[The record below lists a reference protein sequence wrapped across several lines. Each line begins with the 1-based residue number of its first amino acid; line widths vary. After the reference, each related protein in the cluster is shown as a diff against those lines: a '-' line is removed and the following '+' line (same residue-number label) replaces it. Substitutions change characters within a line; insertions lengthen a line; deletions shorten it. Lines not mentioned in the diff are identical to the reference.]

1 MGELSGT
8 TALVTGAGAGIG
20 AGIARGMAKAGAK
33 VAVADI
39 DGAAAAKVAAEC
51 GSGAFAIQADCGDV
65 GEIDRMIGEA
75 MQGLGRL
82 DAIVNNAG
90 VTRHAYIMDLTE
102 ADWDR
107 MFRVNAKGVFFCMQR
122 AAREMIAAGGGRV
135 INIAS
140 VAGRGYFGS
149 SNAIYAGTKGAVL
162 AMTYLAAHQLGRHN
176 VNVNAICPGVT
187 YTAIVS
193 GLLEDRAAEQ
203 GATVEEMRARAE
215 KGIPI
220 GRGNEPEDVAAMA
233 VFLAS
238 PGARNITGQ
247 GFNVDG
253 GLINS

>member
-8 TALVTGAGAGIG
+8 TALVTGAGVGIG

-39 DGAAAAKVAAEC
+39 DGDAAEKTAAAC
-51 GSGAFAIQADCGDV
+51 GGGAFAIQADCGDV
-65 GEIDRMIGEA
+65 GQIDRMISEA
-75 MQGLGRL
+75 MRGLGRL
-82 DAIVNNAG
+82 DAMVNNAG

-102 ADWDR
+102 ADWER

-122 AAREMIAAGGGRV
+122 AAREMIAAGGGRI

-140 VAGRGYFGS
+140 VAGRGYYGS
-149 SNAIYAGTKGAVL
+149 SNVVYAGTKGAVL
-162 AMTYLAAHQLGRHN
+162 AMTYLAAHQLGRHDI
-176 VNVNAICPGVT
+176 NVNAICPGVT

-193 GLLEDRAAEQ
+193 GLLKDRAAEQ
-203 GATVEEMRARAE
+203 GVPVEEMRARAE
-215 KGIPI
+215 KSIPI

-238 PGARNITGQ
+238 PGARNVTGQ

-253 GLINS
+253 GLVNS